1 MARPHPVPITVTFTQ
16 DLTRRARRITFTGM
30 TLVDS
35 VKPAA
40 YLSLYFDAPGPE
52 WPPQPGAMQPPD
64 RMYTSRYLDPACE
77 SITIDFVLHG
87 RGKATDWA
95 RTAVAGD
102 TIWAGQTTGGY
113 DIPDSLD
120 HLVLVGDDTAIPAIG
135 TVLEA
140 IPETTRTTIVIEVV
154 DEVDERQPSDTTPS
168 DPIWLHRGTDVATAG
183 YQTMNLVRS
192 IAVPRDA
199 YWWIAGERE
208 AIRSIRDMLIS
219 EKSVD
224 TTRISLNT
232 YWRLLASDPSKR

>member
-1 MARPHPVPITVTFTQ
+1 MARPQPVPITVTFTQ

-35 VKPAA
+35 VKPAS
-40 YLSLYFDAPGPE
+40 YLSLYFEAPGPE
-52 WPPQPGAMQPPD
+52 WPPQPGATHPPE
-64 RMYTSRYLDPACE
+64 RMYTSRYLDPTCE

-87 RGKATDWA
+87 QGKATDWA

-113 DIPDSLD
+113 DFPDSLD

-154 DEVDERQPSDTTPS
+154 DEDDERQPSDAVPS
-168 DPIWLHRGTDVATAG
+168 DPIWLHRGTDVTTAG

-192 IAVPRDA
+192 IAVPGDT
-199 YWWIAGERE
+199 YWWIAGERR

-232 YWRLLASDPSKR
+232 YWRLLALDPRKR